1 MYSRFNSRIRWSSFI
16 MCAED
21 SMRSAHSD
29 GAARGSYCI
38 ICDRVFV
45 INVEL
50 ALVLTHFG
58 FSTPFVV
65 IVHKPM
71 AYAFI

>member
-1 MYSRFNSRIRWSSFI
+1 MYSRFNLRIRWSSFI

-21 SMRSAHSD
+21 SMRSAHSV
-29 GAARGSYCI
+29 GAARGGCGI

-50 ALVLTHFG
+50 ALVPTHFG
-58 FSTPFVV
+58 FSTTFIV
-65 IVHKPM
+65 IVQKPN
-71 AYAFI
+71 